1 MTEQNGDQVNETTNR
16 NGDTEAGDQS
26 SVRVEPAL
34 RTGKVA
40 VVTGAGRGIGKA
52 VSLALLDAGWR
63 VAVAGRTPE
72 PLAELATSAAEPDRC
87 LAVPTDVT
95 DEESVA
101 ALFARVEQA
110 FGRVDLLVNNAG
122 AFGRSAPVT
131 ELTLA
136 EWQAAVDVNLTG
148 SWLCARAAF
157 ALMQRQQPRGGRI
170 INNGS
175 ISAQVPRPESTPYA
189 ATKHAITGLTKAL
202 LLEGRAHDIAVCQ
215 IDIGNAATELTA
227 GFATGT
233 KQANGTLLAE
243 PTMDVAHVASTVVHM
258 ASLPAEANIPFVTV
272 MATHMPLFG
281 RG

>member
-1 MTEQNGDQVNETTNR
+1 MSHAES
-16 NGDTEAGDQS
+16 AGTATPGE
-26 SVRVEPAL
+26 R
-34 RTGKVA
+34 RIA
-40 VVTGAGRGIGKA
+40 VVTGAGRGIGRA
-52 VSLALLDAGWR
+52 VSRALMAAGWTV
-63 VAVAGRTPE
+63 VAAGRTLA
-72 PLAELATSAAEPDRC
+72 PLEELLAHAPAGG

-95 DEESVA
+95 DPDQVE
-101 ALFARVEQA
+101 ALFAEVERVY
-110 FGRVDLLVNNAG
+110 GRVDLLFNNAG
-122 AFGRSAPVT
+122 AFGRSAPIT
-131 ELTLA
+131 ELSVA
-136 EWQAAVDVNLTG
+136 EWQAAVAVNLTG

-157 ALMQRQQPRGGRI
+157 ALMQRQEPRGGRI

-233 KQANGTLLAE
+233 KQANGTFLAE
-243 PTMDVAHVASTVVHM
+243 PTMDVAQVASTVVHM
-258 ASLPAEANIPFVTV
+258 ASLPLSANIPFVTV